1 MFKIKFIISLSIFV
15 IFLLTT
21 SAIKNKTRVIEKQIL
36 NLNKIILVQEKNI
49 NEAEL
54 DFYYLT
60 SPIEL
65 EKKINLIG
73 LNNYQPIKYSNIY
86 FKISDYNKIHNKISN
101 LNNLNGKKI
110 QKK

>member
-21 SAIKNKTRVIEKQIL
+21 SAVKNKTRIIEKQIL

-86 FKISDYNKIHNKISN
+86 LKISDYNLIHNKISN
-101 LNNLNGKKI
+101 LDNLNGKKI

>member
-1 MFKIKFIISLSIFV
+1 MFKIKFIISITIFV

-21 SAIKNKTRVIEKQIL
+21 STIKNKTRVIEKQIL
-36 NLNKIILVQEKNI
+36 NLNKIILVKEKSI

-60 SPIEL
+60 SPKEL
-65 EKKINLIG
+65 EEKINLIG

-86 FKISDYNKIHNKISN
+86 LKITDYNKIHNKISN

>member
-21 SAIKNKTRVIEKQIL
+21 SAVKNKTRIIEKQIL

-86 FKISDYNKIHNKISN
+86 LKTTDYNKIHNKILN
-101 LNNLNGKKI
+101 LNNLNDKKI

>member
-1 MFKIKFIISLSIFV
+1 MFKPKFIISLTLLI

-21 SAIKNKTRVIEKQIL
+21 SAIKNKTRVIEKQIS
-36 NLNKIILVQEKNI
+36 NLNKIILIKEKNI

-60 SPIEL
+60 SPVEL

-86 FKISDYNKIHNKISN
+86 LKISDYNLIHNKISN
-101 LNNLNGKKI
+101 LDNLNGKKI

>member
-65 EKKINLIG
+65 EKKINLI
-73 LNNYQPIKYSNIY
+73 
-86 FKISDYNKIHNKISN
+86 N
-101 LNNLNGKKI
+101 LERKKVI
-110 QKK
+110 LMKSIRRK

>member
-21 SAIKNKTRVIEKQIL
+21 SAVKNKTRIIEKQIL
-36 NLNKIILVQEKNI
+36 NLNKIILAQEKNI